1 MGLRKFFPSVS
12 LAENPSLET
21 LNHPDVYSLKNLEII
36 LILETEYYDEI

>member
-1 MGLRKFFPSVS
+1 MVLRKLFPSVS
-12 LAENPSLET
+12 LVEIPSLEH